1 MLASINFALNT
12 YTFLIVLA
20 TIIILSHMFNIVSR
34 RTKIPAVLLLIGGG
48 IGLQYALN
56 YAGLN
61 NSFNFFSVL
70 EVLGV
75 VGLIMIVLEAAL
87 DLTLERKKS
96 GLILRSLGV
105 AALGLFGS
113 AFACAYIIIFFNPKL
128 SLTLALYHATP
139 LAILSSA
146 IVIPSVSFLGEKKK
160 EFHIYES
167 TFSDILGIMLF
178 YFLEGLLHPEVSQ
191 SSAAQGF
198 ILSFIATVVI
208 SLVAGYALIFIFQKI
223 TTHAKLFLLIS
234 ILILLYSIGKLFH
247 LSSLIIILIFGLMM
261 SNERIFFKGFLTKLI
276 DTSQLERV
284 KDGFHIVTVESAF
297 VVRTFFFVVFGL
309 TIDIMSV
316 VNLNVAITSIMI
328 IISIYVIRWILL
340 RIFSGKDLY
349 PQVYIAPRGLI
360 TVLLF
365 FAIPDAYK
373 IVGFDDGIILSVI
386 IATSVIMAISL
397 MTHTESREGIDFSLE
412 ASASNEYKEIDLE
425 SFNEDIEYEQQSKD
439 KQPPNEEED
448 IIEGGELT
456 P

>member
-1 MLASINFALNT
+1 MIASINFTLNT

-20 TIIILSHMFNIVSR
+20 LIIICSHMFNIVSKK
-34 RTKIPAVLLLIGGG
+34 TKIPAVLLLIGGG
-48 IGLQYALN
+48 LGLQY
-56 YAGLN
+56 GLK
-61 NSFNFFSVL
+61 SLGLDGRFNFMPVL
-70 EVLGV
+70 EILGV

-87 DLTLERKKS
+87 DLKLEKKKS
-96 GLILRSLGV
+96 SLIWRSLAV
-105 AALGLFGS
+105 ATLGLFGS
-113 AFACAYIIIFFNPKL
+113 AFACAYIFMLFHPNFT
-128 SLTLALYHATP
+128 LTTALYHATP

-146 IVIPSVSFLGEKKK
+146 IVIPSVSFLSETKK

-167 TFSDILGIMLF
+167 TFSDIIGIMLF
-178 YFLEGLLHPEVSQ
+178 YFLEGLLQPEAT
-191 SSAAQGF
+191 SASATQGF
-198 ILSFIATVVI
+198 FVSLIATIFISVI
-208 SLVAGYALIFIFQKI
+208 AGYLLIFIFQKI

-261 SNERIFFKGFLTKLI
+261 SNENLFFKGFLNKLI

-316 VNLNVAITSIMI
+316 VNLNVAITSMII
-328 IISIYVIRWILL
+328 IISIYVLRWILL
-340 RIFSGKDLY
+340 RIFSGKNLF

-365 FAIPDAYK
+365 FAIPDVLK
-373 IVGFDDGIILSVI
+373 IEGFDDGIILSVI
-386 IATSVIMAISL
+386 IATSVIMALAL
-397 MTHTESREGIDFSLE
+397 MTHSENADDLDFSLE
-412 ASASNEYKEIDLE
+412 ASAANEYKEIDLDDLH
-425 SFNEDIEYEQQSKD
+425 EDVQD
-439 KQPPNEEED
+439 HDDNP
-448 IIEGGELT
+448 IEGGEIT